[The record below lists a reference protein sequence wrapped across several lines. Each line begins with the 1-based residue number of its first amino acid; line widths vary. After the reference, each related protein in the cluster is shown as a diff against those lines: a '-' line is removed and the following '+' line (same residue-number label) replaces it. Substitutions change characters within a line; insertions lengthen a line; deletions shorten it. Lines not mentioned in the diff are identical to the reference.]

1 MGFSFDGVTSKSMGI
16 ASRMATENR
25 VPELKNRTISMAG
38 RDGLIDLGASL
49 SERVIEISC
58 FIPPK
63 RTAAELLE
71 CKDEIVSW
79 LSPDKGVCG
88 LKLDTEP
95 GRVYYARL
103 QEGVTFER
111 VVRLAATFDLTFFCP
126 DPFGY
131 AAEDEVFTV
140 TAVGSHTVRRRLG
153 NLYSNPVYR
162 LKGILASG
170 AGRSISITTNGMEL
184 KISNAVYAVLSASE
198 TLVIDTAKMTAWVED
213 VEGNTLRNALPY
225 ISELNFPT
233 LDAGLNT
240 VEVAVS
246 NATFTELE
254 IQAKSR
260 WR

>member
-1 MGFSFDGVTSKSMGI
+1 MGFSFDGISSKSMGI

-38 RDGLIDLGASL
+38 RDGLLDLGASL
-49 SERVIEISC
+49 SERVVGISC

-79 LSPDKGVCG
+79 LSPEKGLCALV
-88 LKLDTEP
+88 LDTEP

-103 QEGVTFER
+103 QEGVAFEK
-111 VVRLAATFDLTFFCP
+111 VVRFSAIFDITFFCP

-131 AAEDEVFTV
+131 AAEDEVFTI
-140 TAVGSHTVRRRLG
+140 TAAGSHTVRRRLG

-162 LKGILASG
+162 LKGVLASG
-170 AGRSISITTNGMEL
+170 AGRYISITTNGVEL
-184 KISNAVYAVLSASE
+184 KIANAVLSASE
-198 TLVIDTAKMTAWVED
+198 TLVVDTEKMTAWVED
-213 VEGNTLRNALPY
+213 ADGNTLRNALPY
-225 ISELNFPT
+225 IDELNFPT

-240 VEVAVS
+240 VAVAVS
-246 NATFTELE
+246 NAAFTELE
-254 IQAKSR
+254 IRAKSR

>member
-16 ASRMATENR
+16 ASRMAEEKR
-25 VPELKNRTISMAG
+25 VPELKNHTIQVAG
-38 RDGLIDLGASL
+38 RDGVLDLGSSL
-49 SERVIEISC
+49 SERVIGISC

-63 RTAAELLE
+63 RTMAGLLK
-71 CKDEIVSW
+71 CKDDIVSW
-79 LSPDKGVCG
+79 LSPDKGVCA
-88 LKLDTEP
+88 LMLDTEP

-103 QEGVTFER
+103 QEGVAFER

-126 DPFGY
+126 DPYGY
-131 AAEDEVFTV
+131 AAEDEVFSI
-140 TAVGSHTVRRRLG
+140 TAQGNHVVNRTLG

-170 AGRSISITTNGMEL
+170 AGRYISIITNGVEL
-184 KISNAVYAVLSASE
+184 RIANAVLSASE
-198 TLVIDTAKMTAWVED
+198 TLVVDTAKMTAWVED
-213 VEGNTLRNALPY
+213 VDGNTLRNALPY

-240 VEVAVS
+240 VEVAAS

>member
-25 VPELKNRTISMAG
+25 VPELQNRTISMAG
-38 RDGLIDLGASL
+38 RDGVLDLGSSL
-49 SERVIEISC
+49 SERVIEVSC

-63 RTAAELLE
+63 RTMAELLR
-71 CKDEIVSW
+71 CKDDIVGW
-79 LSPDKGVCG
+79 LSPDKGVCA
-88 LKLDTEP
+88 LMLDTEP

-103 QEGVTFER
+103 RNGVTFER

-131 AAEDEVFTV
+131 AAEDEVFSI
-140 TAVGSHTVRRRLG
+140 TAAGSHVVTRTLG
-153 NLYSNPVYR
+153 NYYSNPVYR
-162 LKGILASG
+162 LKGVLASG
-170 AGRSISITTNGMEL
+170 TGRTISITTNGVEL
-184 KISNAVYAVLSASE
+184 EIANAVLSSSE
-198 TLVIDTAKMTAWVED
+198 TLVIDAEKMTAWVED
-213 VEGNTLRNALPY
+213 AAGNTLRNALPY

-246 NATFTELE
+246 NATFTKLE

>member
-1 MGFSFDGVTSKSMGI
+1 MGFSFDGITSKSMGI
-16 ASRMATENR
+16 ASRMAEEKR
-25 VPELKNRTISMAG
+25 VPELKNHTIQVAG
-38 RDGLIDLGASL
+38 RDGVLDLGSSL
-49 SERVIEISC
+49 SERVIGISC

-63 RTAAELLE
+63 RTMAGLLK
-71 CKDEIVSW
+71 CKDDIVSW
-79 LSPDKGVCG
+79 LSPDKGVCA
-88 LKLDTEP
+88 LMLDTEP

-103 QEGVTFER
+103 QEGVAFER

-126 DPFGY
+126 DPYGY
-131 AAEDEVFTV
+131 AAEDEVFSI
-140 TAVGSHTVRRRLG
+140 TAQGNHVVNRTLG

-170 AGRSISITTNGMEL
+170 AGRYISIITNGVEL
-184 KISNAVYAVLSASE
+184 RIADAVLSASE
-198 TLVIDTAKMTAWVED
+198 TLVVDTAKMTAWVED
-213 VEGNTLRNALPY
+213 ADGNTLRNALPY

-240 VEVAVS
+240 VEVAAS

>member
-1 MGFSFDGVTSKSMGI
+1 MGFSFDGVTSRSMGI

-63 RTAAELLE
+63 RTMAALLE

-79 LSPDKGVCG
+79 LSPEKGVCE

-103 QEGVTFER
+103 QSGITFER
-111 VVRLAATFDLTFFCP
+111 VVRLAAAFDLAFFCP

-131 AAEDEVFTV
+131 AAEDEIFTI
-140 TAVGSHTVRRRLG
+140 TEAGSHTVRRRLG

-162 LKGILASG
+162 LKGVLASG
-170 AGRSISITTNGMEL
+170 AGRYISIATNGAEL
-184 KISNAVYAVLSASE
+184 RIANAVLSASE
-198 TLVIDTAKMTAWVED
+198 ILVVDTAKMTAWVED
-213 VEGNTLRNALPY
+213 AEGNTLRNALPY
-225 ISELNFPT
+225 IGELNFPT
-233 LDAGLNT
+233 LEAGLNM
-240 VEVAVS
+240 VEVVVS
-246 NATFTELE
+246 SATFTELE

>member
-1 MGFSFDGVTSKSMGI
+1 MGFSFDGISSKSMGI
-16 ASRMATENR
+16 ASRMTTENR

-38 RDGLIDLGASL
+38 RDGLLDLGASL

-63 RTAAELLE
+63 RTAAGLLE

-79 LSPDKGVCG
+79 LSPDKGLCALV
-88 LKLDTEP
+88 LDTEP

-103 QEGVTFER
+103 QEGVAFEK
-111 VVRLAATFDLTFFCP
+111 VVRFSATFDLAFFCP

-131 AAEDEVFTV
+131 AAEDEAFTI
-140 TAVGSHTVRRRLG
+140 TAAGSHMVRRRLG

-162 LKGILASG
+162 LKGVLTSG
-170 AGRSISITTNGMEL
+170 AGRYISIATNGAEL
-184 KISNAVYAVLSASE
+184 KIANAMLAENE

-213 VEGNTLRNALPY
+213 AEGATLRNALPY
-225 ISELNFPT
+225 IDELNFPT
-233 LDAGLNT
+233 LEAGLNT

-246 NATFTELE
+246 NAAFTELE

>member
-1 MGFSFDGVTSKSMGI
+1 MGFSFDGITSKSMGI
-16 ASRMATENR
+16 ASRMAEEKR
-25 VPELKNRTISMAG
+25 VPELKNHTIQVAG
-38 RDGLIDLGASL
+38 RDGVLDLGSSL
-49 SERVIEISC
+49 SERIIGISC

-63 RTAAELLE
+63 RTMAGLLKG
-71 CKDEIVSW
+71 KDDIVSW
-79 LSPDKGVCG
+79 LSPDKGVCA
-88 LKLDTEP
+88 LMLDTEP

-103 QEGVTFER
+103 QEGVAFER

-126 DPFGY
+126 DPYGY
-131 AAEDEVFTV
+131 AAEDEVFSI
-140 TAVGSHTVRRRLG
+140 TAQGNHVVNRTLG

-170 AGRSISITTNGMEL
+170 AGRYISIITNGVEL
-184 KISNAVYAVLSASE
+184 RIANAVLSASE
-198 TLVIDTAKMTAWVED
+198 TLVVDTAKMTAWVED
-213 VEGNTLRNALPY
+213 ADGNTLRNALPY

-240 VEVAVS
+240 VEVAAS

>member
-1 MGFSFDGVTSKSMGI
+1 MGFSFDGITSKSMGI
-16 ASRMATENR
+16 ASRMAEEKR
-25 VPELKNRTISMAG
+25 VPELKNHTIQVAG
-38 RDGLIDLGASL
+38 RDGVLDLGSSL
-49 SERVIEISC
+49 SERIIGISC

-63 RTAAELLE
+63 RTMAGLLK
-71 CKDEIVSW
+71 CKDDIVSW
-79 LSPDKGVCG
+79 LSPDKGVCA
-88 LKLDTEP
+88 LMLDTEP

-103 QEGVTFER
+103 QEGVAFER

-126 DPFGY
+126 DPYGY
-131 AAEDEVFTV
+131 AAEDEVFFFSSQGNHVVNRT
-140 TAVGSHTVRRRLG
+140 LG

-170 AGRSISITTNGMEL
+170 AGRYISIITNGVEL
-184 KISNAVYAVLSASE
+184 RIANAVLSASE
-198 TLVIDTAKMTAWVED
+198 TLVVDTAKMTAWVED
-213 VEGNTLRNALPY
+213 MDGNTLRNALPY

>member
-1 MGFSFDGVTSKSMGI
+1 MGFSFDGISSKSMGI

-25 VPELKNRTISMAG
+25 VPELQNRTIQMAG
-38 RDGLIDLGASL
+38 RDGLVDLGASL

-63 RTAAELLE
+63 RTMAELLQ

-79 LSPDKGVCG
+79 LSPDKGVCE

-103 QEGVTFER
+103 QSGVTFER
-111 VVRLAATFDLTFFCP
+111 VVRLAATFGLTFFCP

-131 AAEDEVFTV
+131 AAEDEVFSI
-140 TAVGSHTVRRRLG
+140 TAEGNHVVNRTLG

-170 AGRSISITTNGMEL
+170 AGRYISIITNGVEL
-184 KISNAVYAVLSASE
+184 KIADATLSGNE
-198 TLVIDTAKMTAWVED
+198 TLVVDTAKMTAWVED
-213 VEGNTLRNALPY
+213 ADGNTLRNALPY

-246 NATFTELE
+246 NATFTELK

>member
-1 MGFSFDGVTSKSMGI
+1 MGFSFDGISSKSMGI

-38 RDGLIDLGASL
+38 RDGLVDLGASL

-63 RTAAELLE
+63 RTMAALLE

-79 LSPDKGVCG
+79 LSPEKGVCE

-103 QEGVTFER
+103 QSGITFER
-111 VVRLAATFDLTFFCP
+111 VVRLAAAFDLAFFCP

-131 AAEDEVFTV
+131 AAEDEIFTI
-140 TAVGSHTVRRRLG
+140 TEAGSHTVRRRLG

-162 LKGILASG
+162 LKGVLASG
-170 AGRSISITTNGMEL
+170 AGRYISIATNGAEL
-184 KISNAVYAVLSASE
+184 RIANAVLSASE
-198 TLVIDTAKMTAWVED
+198 ILVVDTAKMTAWVED
-213 VEGNTLRNALPY
+213 AEGNTLRNALPY
-225 ISELNFPT
+225 IGELNFPT
-233 LDAGLNT
+233 LEAGLNM
-240 VEVAVS
+240 VEVVVS
-246 NATFTELE
+246 SATFTELE

>member
-1 MGFSFDGVTSKSMGI
+1 MGFSFDGITSKSMGI
-16 ASRMATENR
+16 ASRMTTENR

-38 RDGLIDLGASL
+38 RDGLLDLGASL

-79 LSPDKGVCG
+79 LSPDKGLCALV
-88 LKLDTEP
+88 LDTEP

-103 QEGVTFER
+103 QEGVAFEK
-111 VVRLAATFDLTFFCP
+111 VVRFSATFDITFFCP

-131 AAEDEVFTV
+131 AVEDEIFTI
-140 TAVGSHTVRRRLG
+140 TAAGSHTVRRRLG
-153 NLYSNPVYR
+153 NLYSSPVYR
-162 LKGILASG
+162 LKGVLASG
-170 AGRSISITTNGMEL
+170 AGRYISIATNGVEL
-184 KISNAVYAVLSASE
+184 KIANAVLSASE
-198 TLVIDTAKMTAWVED
+198 TLVVDTEKMTAWVED
-213 VEGNTLRNALPY
+213 ADGNTLRNALPY
-225 ISELNFPT
+225 IDELNFPT
-233 LDAGLNT
+233 LDTGLNT

-254 IQAKSR
+254 IRAKSR

>member
-38 RDGLIDLGASL
+38 RDGLVDLGATL

-79 LSPDKGVCG
+79 LSPDKGVCE

-111 VVRLAATFDLTFFCP
+111 VVRLAATFNLIFFCP

-170 AGRSISITTNGMEL
+170 AGRYISITTNGMEL
-184 KISNAVYAVLSASE
+184 KIADATLSGNE
-198 TLVIDTAKMTAWVED
+198 TLVVDTEKMTARVED
-213 VEGNTLRNALPY
+213 SEGNTLRNALPY
-225 ISELNFPT
+225 ISELNFPM

>member
-1 MGFSFDGVTSKSMGI
+1 MGFSFDGITSKSMGI
-16 ASRMATENR
+16 ASRMAEEKR
-25 VPELKNRTISMAG
+25 VPELKNHTIQVAG
-38 RDGLIDLGASL
+38 RDGVLDLGSSL
-49 SERVIEISC
+49 SERIIGISC

-63 RTAAELLE
+63 RTMAGLLK
-71 CKDEIVSW
+71 CKDDIVSW
-79 LSPDKGVCG
+79 LSPDKGVCA
-88 LKLDTEP
+88 LMLDTEP

-103 QEGVTFER
+103 QEGVAFER

-126 DPFGY
+126 DPYGY
-131 AAEDEVFTV
+131 AAEDEVFSI
-140 TAVGSHTVRRRLG
+140 TAQGNHVVNRTLG

-170 AGRSISITTNGMEL
+170 AGRYISIITNGVEL
-184 KISNAVYAVLSASE
+184 RIANAVLSASE
-198 TLVIDTAKMTAWVED
+198 TLVVDTAKMTAWVED
-213 VEGNTLRNALPY
+213 ADGNTLRNALPY

-240 VEVAVS
+240 VEVAAS

>member
-1 MGFSFDGVTSKSMGI
+1 MGFSFDGITSKSMGI
-16 ASRMATENR
+16 ASRMAEEKR
-25 VPELKNRTISMAG
+25 VPELKNHTIQVAG
-38 RDGLIDLGASL
+38 RDGVLDLGSSL
-49 SERVIEISC
+49 SERVIGISC

-63 RTAAELLE
+63 RTMAGLLK
-71 CKDEIVSW
+71 CKDDIVSW
-79 LSPDKGVCG
+79 LSPDKGVCA
-88 LKLDTEP
+88 LMLDTEP

-126 DPFGY
+126 DPYGY
-131 AAEDEVFTV
+131 AAEDEVFSI
-140 TAVGSHTVRRRLG
+140 TAQGNHVVNRTLG

-170 AGRSISITTNGMEL
+170 AGRYISIITNGVEL
-184 KISNAVYAVLSASE
+184 RIANAVLSASE
-198 TLVIDTAKMTAWVED
+198 TLVVDTVKMTAWVED
-213 VEGNTLRNALPY
+213 ADGNTLRNALPY

-240 VEVAVS
+240 VEVAAS

>member
-1 MGFSFDGVTSKSMGI
+1 MGFSFDGITSKSMGI
-16 ASRMATENR
+16 ASRMAEEKR
-25 VPELKNRTISMAG
+25 VPELKNHTIQVAG
-38 RDGLIDLGASL
+38 RDGVLDLGSSL
-49 SERVIEISC
+49 SERVIGISC

-63 RTAAELLE
+63 RTMAGLLK
-71 CKDEIVSW
+71 CKDDIVSW
-79 LSPDKGVCG
+79 LSPDKGVCA
-88 LKLDTEP
+88 LMLDTEP

-103 QEGVTFER
+103 QEGVAFER

-126 DPFGY
+126 DPYGY
-131 AAEDEVFTV
+131 AAEDEVFSI
-140 TAVGSHTVRRRLG
+140 TAQGNHVVNRTLG

-170 AGRSISITTNGMEL
+170 AGRYISIITNGVEL
-184 KISNAVYAVLSASE
+184 RIANAVLSASE
-198 TLVIDTAKMTAWVED
+198 TLVVDTAKMTAWVED
-213 VEGNTLRNALPY
+213 ADGNTLRNALPY

-246 NATFTELE
+246 NATFTKLE

>member
-1 MGFSFDGVTSKSMGI
+1 MGFSFDGITSKSMGI
-16 ASRMATENR
+16 ASRMTTENR
-25 VPELKNRTISMAG
+25 MPELKNRTISMAG

-63 RTAAELLE
+63 RTMAGLLE

-79 LSPDKGVCG
+79 LSPDKGVCA
-88 LKLDTEP
+88 LMLDTEP

-111 VVRLAATFDLTFFCP
+111 VVRLAATFDLAFFCP

-131 AAEDEVFTV
+131 AAEDEVFTI
-140 TAVGSHTVRRRLG
+140 TEAGSHTVRRTKG
-153 NLYSNPVYR
+153 NIYSNPVYR
-162 LKGILASG
+162 LKGVLASG
-170 AGRSISITTNGMEL
+170 AGRHISISTNGAEL
-184 KISNAVYAVLSASE
+184 KIANATLSEGE

-213 VEGNTLRNALPY
+213 AEGNTLRNALPY
-225 ISELNFPT
+225 IGELNFPT
-233 LDAGLNT
+233 LGAGLNT
-240 VEVAVS
+240 VEVAAS
-246 NATFTELE
+246 NAAFTELE

>member
-25 VPELKNRTISMAG
+25 VPELQNRTISMAG
-38 RDGLIDLGASL
+38 RDGLLDLGSSL

-63 RTAAELLE
+63 RSMAEFLR
-71 CKDEIVSW
+71 CKDDIVGW
-79 LSPDKGVCG
+79 LSPDKGVCA
-88 LKLDTEP
+88 LMLDTEP
-95 GRVYYARL
+95 GRVYFARL
-103 QEGVTFER
+103 QSGVTFER

-131 AAEDEVFTV
+131 AAEDEVFSIT
-140 TAVGSHTVRRRLG
+140 TAGSHVVNRTLG
-153 NLYSNPVYR
+153 NVYSNPVYR
-162 LKGILASG
+162 LKGVLASG
-170 AGRSISITTNGMEL
+170 TGRYISIVTNGVEL
-184 KISNAVYAVLSASE
+184 KIADAVLSASE

-213 VEGNTLRNALPY
+213 AAGKNLRNALPY

-233 LDAGLNT
+233 LDVGLNT

-246 NATFTELE
+246 NATFTKLE

>member
-1 MGFSFDGVTSKSMGI
+1 MGFSFDGITSKSMGI
-16 ASRMATENR
+16 ASRMAEEKR
-25 VPELKNRTISMAG
+25 VPELKNHTIQVAG
-38 RDGLIDLGASL
+38 RDGVLDLGSSL
-49 SERVIEISC
+49 SERVIGISC

-63 RTAAELLE
+63 RTMAGLLK
-71 CKDEIVSW
+71 CKDDIVSW
-79 LSPDKGVCG
+79 LSPDKGVCA
-88 LKLDTEP
+88 LMLDTEP

-103 QEGVTFER
+103 QEGVAFER

-126 DPFGY
+126 DPYGY
-131 AAEDEVFTV
+131 AAEDEVFSI
-140 TAVGSHTVRRRLG
+140 TAQGNHVVNRTLG

-170 AGRSISITTNGMEL
+170 AGRYISIITNGVEL
-184 KISNAVYAVLSASE
+184 RIANAVLSASE
-198 TLVIDTAKMTAWVED
+198 TLVVDTVKMTAWVED
-213 VEGNTLRNALPY
+213 ADGNTLRNALPY

-240 VEVAVS
+240 VEVAAS

>member
-16 ASRMATENR
+16 ASRMAEEKR
-25 VPELKNRTISMAG
+25 VPELKNHTIQVAG
-38 RDGLIDLGASL
+38 RDGVLDLGSSL
-49 SERVIEISC
+49 SERVIGISC

-63 RTAAELLE
+63 RTMAGLLK
-71 CKDEIVSW
+71 CKDDIVSW
-79 LSPDKGVCG
+79 LSPDKGVCA
-88 LKLDTEP
+88 LMLDTEP

-103 QEGVTFER
+103 QEGVAFER

-126 DPFGY
+126 DPYGY
-131 AAEDEVFTV
+131 AAEDEVFSI
-140 TAVGSHTVRRRLG
+140 TAQGNHVVNRTLG

-170 AGRSISITTNGMEL
+170 AGRYISIITNGVEL
-184 KISNAVYAVLSASE
+184 RIANAVLSASE
-198 TLVIDTAKMTAWVED
+198 TLVVDTAKMTAWVED
-213 VEGNTLRNALPY
+213 ADGNTLRNALPY

-240 VEVAVS
+240 VEVAAS

>member
-1 MGFSFDGVTSKSMGI
+1 MGFSFDGITSKSMGI
-16 ASRMATENR
+16 ASRMAEEKR
-25 VPELKNRTISMAG
+25 VPELKNHTIQVAG
-38 RDGLIDLGASL
+38 RDGVLDLGSSL
-49 SERVIEISC
+49 SERIIGISC

-63 RTAAELLE
+63 RTMAGLLK
-71 CKDEIVSW
+71 CKDDIVSW
-79 LSPDKGVCG
+79 LSPDKGVCA
-88 LKLDTEP
+88 LMLDTEP

-103 QEGVTFER
+103 QEGVAFER

-126 DPFGY
+126 DPYGY
-131 AAEDEVFTV
+131 AAEDEVFSI
-140 TAVGSHTVRRRLG
+140 TAQGNHVVNRTLG

-170 AGRSISITTNGMEL
+170 AGRYISIITNGVEL
-184 KISNAVYAVLSASE
+184 RIANAVLSASE
-198 TLVIDTAKMTAWVED
+198 TLVVDTAKMTAWVED
-213 VEGNTLRNALPY
+213 ADGNTLRNALPY

>member
-25 VPELKNRTISMAG
+25 LLELKNRTIFMAG
-38 RDGLIDLGASL
+38 TDGLVDLGASL

-79 LSPDKGVCG
+79 LSPDKGVCE
-88 LKLDTEP
+88 LKFDTEL

-103 QEGVTFER
+103 QEGVTFEW
-111 VVRLAATFDLTFFCP
+111 VVRLAATFDFTFFCSA
-126 DPFGY
+126 PFGY
-131 AAEDEVFTV
+131 AAEDEVFNI

-170 AGRSISITTNGMEL
+170 AGRYINITTNGMEL
-184 KISNAVYAVLSASE
+184 KIADATLSGNE
-198 TLVIDTAKMTAWVED
+198 TLVVDTAKMTAWVED
-213 VEGNTLRNALPY
+213 AEGNTLRNALPY
-225 ISELNFPT
+225 ISELNFLT

-240 VEVAVS
+240 VEMAVS
-246 NATFTELE
+246 NAAFTELE

>member
-1 MGFSFDGVTSKSMGI
+1 MGFSFDGVMSKSMGI

-38 RDGLIDLGASL
+38 RDGLVDLGASL

-79 LSPDKGVCG
+79 LSPDKGVCE

-131 AAEDEVFTV
+131 AAEDEVFNI

-170 AGRSISITTNGMEL
+170 AGRYISITTNGMEL
-184 KISNAVYAVLSASE
+184 KISNAVLSASE

-213 VEGNTLRNALPY
+213 AEGNTLRNALPY

>member
-16 ASRMATENR
+16 ASRMAEEKR
-25 VPELKNRTISMAG
+25 VPELKNHTIQVAG
-38 RDGLIDLGASL
+38 RDGVLDLGSSL
-49 SERVIEISC
+49 SERVIGISC

-63 RTAAELLE
+63 RTMAGLLK
-71 CKDEIVSW
+71 CKDDIVSW
-79 LSPDKGVCG
+79 LSPDKGVCA
-88 LKLDTEP
+88 LMLDTEP

-126 DPFGY
+126 DPYGY
-131 AAEDEVFTV
+131 AAEDEVFSI
-140 TAVGSHTVRRRLG
+140 TAQGNHVVNRTLG

-170 AGRSISITTNGMEL
+170 AGRYISITTNGVEL
-184 KISNAVYAVLSASE
+184 KIANATLSGSE
-198 TLVIDTAKMTAWVED
+198 TLVVDTAKMTAWVED
-213 VEGNTLRNALPY
+213 ADGNTLRNALPY

-240 VEVAVS
+240 VEVAAS

>member
-1 MGFSFDGVTSKSMGI
+1 MGFSFDGITSKSMGI

-25 VPELKNRTISMAG
+25 VPELQNRTISMAG
-38 RDGLIDLGASL
+38 RDGVLDLGSSL
-49 SERVIEISC
+49 SERVIEVSC

-63 RTAAELLE
+63 RTMAELLR
-71 CKDEIVSW
+71 CKDDIVNW
-79 LSPDKGVCG
+79 LSPDKGVCA
-88 LKLDTEP
+88 LTLDTEP

-103 QEGVTFER
+103 RNGVAFER
-111 VVRLAATFDLTFFCP
+111 VVRLAATFDLSFFCP

-131 AAEDEVFTV
+131 AAEDEVFSI
-140 TAVGSHTVRRRLG
+140 TAAGSHVVTRTLG
-153 NLYSNPVYR
+153 NIYSNPVYR
-162 LKGILASG
+162 LKGVLASG
-170 AGRSISITTNGMEL
+170 TGRSISITTNGVEL
-184 KISNAVYAVLSASE
+184 EITNAVLSASE

-213 VEGNTLRNALPY
+213 AAGNTLRNALPY
-225 ISELNFPT
+225 INELNFPT

-246 NATFTELE
+246 NATFTKLE

>member
-38 RDGLIDLGASL
+38 RDGLVDLGASL

-63 RTAAELLE
+63 RTMAALLE

-79 LSPDKGVCG
+79 LSPEKGVCE

-103 QEGVTFER
+103 QSGITFER
-111 VVRLAATFDLTFFCP
+111 VVRLAAAFDLAFFCP

-131 AAEDEVFTV
+131 AAEDEIFTI
-140 TAVGSHTVRRRLG
+140 TEAGSHTVRRRLG

-162 LKGILASG
+162 LKGVLASG
-170 AGRSISITTNGMEL
+170 AGRYISIATNGAEL
-184 KISNAVYAVLSASE
+184 RIANAVLSASE
-198 TLVIDTAKMTAWVED
+198 ILVVDTAKMTAWVED
-213 VEGNTLRNALPY
+213 AEGNTLRNALPY
-225 ISELNFPT
+225 IGELNFPT
-233 LDAGLNT
+233 LEAGLNM
-240 VEVAVS
+240 VEVVVS
-246 NATFTELE
+246 SATFTELE

>member
-1 MGFSFDGVTSKSMGI
+1 MGFSFDGITSKSMGI
-16 ASRMATENR
+16 ASRMAEENR
-25 VPELKNRTISMAG
+25 VPELKNHTIQVAG
-38 RDGLIDLGASL
+38 RDGVLDLGSSL
-49 SERVIEISC
+49 SERVIGISC

-63 RTAAELLE
+63 RTMAGLLK
-71 CKDEIVSW
+71 CKDDIVSW
-79 LSPDKGVCG
+79 LSPDKGVCA
-88 LKLDTEP
+88 LMLDTEP

-103 QEGVTFER
+103 QEGVAFER

-126 DPFGY
+126 DPYGY
-131 AAEDEVFTV
+131 AAEDEVFSI
-140 TAVGSHTVRRRLG
+140 TAQGNHVVDRTLG

-170 AGRSISITTNGMEL
+170 AGRYISITTNGVEL
-184 KISNAVYAVLSASE
+184 KIANAVLSASE
-198 TLVIDTAKMTAWVED
+198 TMVVDTAKMTAWVED
-213 VEGNTLRNALPY
+213 ADGNTLRNALPY

-240 VEVAVS
+240 VEVAAS